1 MESLTIHGLS
11 TEDIH
16 TGKES
21 AFQCRGHKRCGFSPW
36 VSIIPWRR
44 KWQPHPV
51 FLPGEF
57 HGQRSLVGY
66 SPWGRKESD
75 STEARMLLP
84 RHESQ
89 NDSTSVT
96 INSMLT
102 ESLRRLGFRV
112 FLSFGHIPLRICG
125 QLTV

>member
-51 FLPGEF
+51 FLPGES
-57 HGQRSLVGY
+57 HEQRFLMDY
-66 SPWGRKESD
+66 SS
-75 STEARMLLP
+75 
-84 RHESQ
+84 
-89 NDSTSVT
+89 
-96 INSMLT
+96 
-102 ESLRRLGFRV
+102 
-112 FLSFGHIPLRICG
+112 
-125 QLTV
+125 